1 MAPALLTRR
10 EAAEIGRFPLGAI
23 DKAIEQGVLRPKRAA
38 GKPLFPA
45 HEVGLLVLLRQV
57 EVQLPLRAKRRLR
70 AWLADC
76 GAEAVGSEFELSKA
90 LRVAMTEDVAQAIER
105 ADEYVRLRDQYV
117 ERNPAIMGGEPVIR
131 GTRIPVRT
139 VASLIEQ
146 GEAREVMREDYPQVP
161 EEAYAVAVLWTHAN
175 PRRGRPARPWDVSRA
190 SAAPRRRRTVAGR

>member
-10 EAAEIGRFPLGAI
+10 EAAEIGRVPLGAI

-70 AWLADC
+70 AWLADR

-131 GTRIPVRT
+131 GTRVPVRT
-139 VASLIEQ
+139 VAGLIEQ
-146 GEAREVMREDYPQVP
+146 GEPREVMREDYPQVP

-175 PRRGRPARPWDVSRA
+175 PRRGRPARPWDESRA
-190 SAAPRRRRTVAGR
+190 SGASRKRRTAASR